1 MHDLSGIY
9 PATIDSAV
17 AGAAAMTASVQSYGQ
32 IPPREYDFHAVHDD
46 FAGIPNVAKWLFNL
60 F

>member
-9 PATIDSAV
+9 PTTIDSAV

-46 FAGIPNVAKWLFNL
+46 FAGIPNVAK
-60 F
+60 